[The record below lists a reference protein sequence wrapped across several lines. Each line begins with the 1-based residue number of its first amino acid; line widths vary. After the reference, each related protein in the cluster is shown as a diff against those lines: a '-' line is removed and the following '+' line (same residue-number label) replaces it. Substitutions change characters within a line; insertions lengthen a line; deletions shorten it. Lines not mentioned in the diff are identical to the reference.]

1 MKRLEKLNN
10 LTRYLTSFRVPGT
23 DVVPVRV
30 VNYDQAVGRL
40 THRKGLVILVARP
53 EMSQSGNEDDYTTRF
68 STAFFVLEKNLG
80 AASTDEREDELFSR
94 CVNVASDLLTEIERA
109 STDWGCE
116 ELRGLRL
123 ESVEIVPEMSVFG
136 GWSGYSIELAFV

>member
-10 LTRYLTSFRVPGT
+10 LTRYLTTFRVPNT
-23 DVVPVRV
+23 DIVPIRV
-30 VNYDQAVGRL
+30 VNYDHAVGRL
-40 THRKGLVILVARP
+40 THRKGMVILVARP
-53 EMSQSGNEDDYTTRF
+53 EISQQGNEDSFATQFKTV
-68 STAFFVLEKNLG
+68 FFVLEKNLG
-80 AASTDEREDELFSR
+80 ATSTDEREDELFSR

-136 GWSGYSIELAFV
+136 GWSGYSIELTFV